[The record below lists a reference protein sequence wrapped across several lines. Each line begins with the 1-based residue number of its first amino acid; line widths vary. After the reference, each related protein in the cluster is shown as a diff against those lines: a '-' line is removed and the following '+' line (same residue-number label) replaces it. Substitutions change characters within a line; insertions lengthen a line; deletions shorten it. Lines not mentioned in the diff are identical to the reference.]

1 MNLDT
6 LYTLYMINNE
16 EIDIKT
22 DINTCLIQYY
32 LLEVKY
38 YILVILCLIII
49 IIKSCKSIYDKNK

>member
-6 LYTLYMINNE
+6 LYTLYMITYE
-16 EIDIKT
+16 DIDIKT

-32 LLEVKY
+32 LLEIKY

-49 IIKSCKSIYDKNK
+49 IIKSCKSIYDKHK